1 MSPQD
6 SESAR
11 KRGCRVKT
19 DVMLVIGAG
28 QISMAIARRTG
39 FGRKIVL
46 GDKKMENAAAIAKTM
61 NEAGFD
67 VVPFE
72 MDLSSRESIL
82 AIIAEALRYGCA
94 AGGGGPG
101 DRGRRLRCHHL
112 QPVRL
117 AHAPADR

>member
-39 FGRKIVL
+39 FDRKIVL

-82 AIIAEALRYGCA
+82 LWCR
-94 AGGGGPG
+94 
-101 DRGRRLRCHHL
+101 
-112 QPVRL
+112 
-117 AHAPADR
+117 